1 MAPSRA
7 VDAVLRLATA
17 CRLPQTGRSAIPT
30 TTFCSSHRAF
40 TTTRRRREER
50 RDQPANSS
58 ISDDISSLLD
68 TTLDFDKGTPAAT
81 SKRPSHLKSRNA
93 QQNAGSQG
101 VANELQRARSSTE
114 DSVSKLLETMVNN
127 SSLGDRRTRRGSSYS
142 STDVAGAFSGHGGA
156 PPLLDAKESAPIVLP
171 PNVGRLVEVDEKR
184 NMDVGRAFRTMEILC
199 NKNKVKRTFAQQ
211 RFHERP
217 GLKRKR
223 LKNER
228 WIRRFRENFKGTVQ
242 LVQKMKKQGW

>member
-7 VDAVLRLATA
+7 ADAVLRLATA
-17 CRLPQTGRSAIPT
+17 CRLPQTTRSAIPT
-30 TTFCSSHRAF
+30 TTFSSSHRAF
-40 TTTRRRREER
+40 ATTPRRREEQ

-93 QQNAGSQG
+93 QQNTGSKG
-101 VANELQRARSSTE
+101 VSNELQRAKSSTG
-114 DSVSKLLETMVNN
+114 DSVAKLLETMVSN
-127 SSLGDRRTRRGSSYS
+127 SNFGDRARRGSSYS
-142 STDVAGAFSGHGGA
+142 SADVAGAFSGHGGA
-156 PPLLDAKESAPIVLP
+156 PPLIDTKESAPIVLP

-199 NKNKVKRTFAQQ
+199 NKNRVKRTFAQQ

-228 WIRRFRENFKGTVQ
+228 WIRRFRENFRGTVQ

>member
-7 VDAVLRLATA
+7 ADAVLRLAAA
-17 CRLPQTGRSAIPT
+17 CRFPQTARSAIPT
-30 TTFCSSHRAF
+30 TTFSSSHRAF
-40 TTTRRRREER
+40 TATPRQREER

-68 TTLDFDKGTPAAT
+68 TTLDFGKGTPAAT

-93 QQNAGSQG
+93 QQEAGSQG
-101 VANELQRARSSTE
+101 VSNELQRARSSTQ
-114 DSVSKLLETMVNN
+114 DSVAKLLETMVTK
-127 SSLGDRRTRRGSSYS
+127 SSLGDRARRGSSYS
-142 STDVAGAFSGHGGA
+142 SADVTGAFSGHGGA
-156 PPLLDAKESAPIVLP
+156 PPLIDTKESAPIVLP

-228 WIRRFRENFKGTVQ
+228 WIRRFRENFRGTVQ